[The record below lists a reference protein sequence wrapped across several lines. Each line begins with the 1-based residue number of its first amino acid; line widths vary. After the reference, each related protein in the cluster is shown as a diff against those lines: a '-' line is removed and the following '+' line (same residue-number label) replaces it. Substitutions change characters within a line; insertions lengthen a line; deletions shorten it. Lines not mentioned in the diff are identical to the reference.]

1 MKLKGFAYLGCLFC
15 LLFATISG
23 LAQAGHDNHNHSASA
38 SSSQKFLGKGDGVTT
53 CAVTGED
60 LADKSIHGE
69 FFGRTVYFCC
79 AGCLAKAQKNPELYV
94 KATAA
99 EQSKAA
105 QEASGFLGK
114 GDGIETCPV
123 TGEPVNKTM
132 KGEVNGR
139 TFYVC
144 CEGCID
150 TVKKN
155 PDLYLKPEKKATSHE
170 DHSTAAKPAPGA
182 FLGKGDGVTTCPV
195 TGEPIS
201 NTVKA
206 EIAGRTVYAC
216 CAGCLTTI
224 AKNPEL
230 YLKKN

>member
-1 MKLKGFAYLGCLFC
+1 VSF
-15 LLFATISG
+15 
-23 LAQAGHDNHNHSASA
+23 LAA
-38 SSSQKFLGKGDGVTT
+38 
-53 CAVTGED
+53 
-60 LADKSIHGE
+60 
-69 FFGRTVYFCC
+69 TVYFCC
-79 AGCLAKAQKNPELYV
+79 GGCLAKAQKEPALYI

-99 EQSKAA
+99 EQAKAA
-105 QEASGFLGK
+105 QASSEFLGK

-123 TGEPVNKTM
+123 TGEPVNKTL
-132 KGEVNGR
+132 KAEVNGR

-144 CEGCID
+144 CEGCIE
-150 TVKKN
+150 TVKKS
-155 PDLYLKPEKKATSHE
+155 PDLYLKPEKKAPAHD
-170 DHSTAAKPAPGA
+170 DHAAGNSGAGA

-201 NTVKA
+201 KDVKV

-216 CAGCLTTI
+216 CAGCLATI